1 MLQQKKTTIL
11 ELTENLKLPT
21 KGKKSISIATT
32 LYYEYDLVIIIIL
45 IIHSNQD
52 WDQLWSRWD
61 SIQVHKRPSNN
72 GLKKMVRHQ
81 LVAMKGIKSSFMVT
95 LRSVY
100 SDEGISGLYK
110 QGFSE
115 VVYSSLRFGLYKQL
129 IIAFGTNTNG
139 HDSPA
144 WMNVLAGITH

>member
-1 MLQQKKTTIL
+1 MGPQTRALVVHTAKKVSVPAKP
-11 ELTENLKLPT
+11 EALP
-21 KGKKSISIATT
+21 
-32 LYYEYDLVIIIIL
+32 V
-45 IIHSNQD
+45 NQD

-81 LVAMKGIKSSFMVT
+81 LVAMKGIKLSFMVT